1 MRTIQ
6 FRDLERHLIARK
18 RELGIVGND
27 FLPRNDGSRR
37 TESKRRLL
45 QAIEDAAR
53 SRGVRPPFA
62 PRAADEAE

>member
-1 MRTIQ
+1 MIELH

-27 FLPRNDGSRR
+27 FLPRNDGRRR

-45 QAIEDAAR
+45 RAIEDAAR
-53 SRGVRPPFA
+53 SRGVRPPFG
-62 PRAADEAE
+62 PRDG